1 MTCLTEKIFIFLGT
15 FCIRLV
21 TTTLIFSLKARYG
34 NTLFTG
40 LINYVCCGFRGNDD
54 EEVDN
59 SDDEEAGEES
69 NQRQ

>member
-1 MTCLTEKIFIFLGT
+1 LTEKIFIFLGT

-54 EEVDN
+54 KEG
-59 SDDEEAGEES
+59 DDEEAGEEN
-69 NQRQ
+69 NQ